1 MLLVVVIL
9 VVRGWLVLGVVGG
22 ISGKNGGGYQ
32 RWMEGGR
39 LMDELIEMDG

>member
-1 MLLVVVIL
+1 MLLVVAIL

-22 ISGKNGGGYQ
+22 KNGGGYQ
-32 RWMEGGR
+32 GWMEGGR